1 MKGSAFSISEL
12 SADRPELCATRLA
25 EFAEEVDRSAIRHL
39 PKLKE
44 GLVRY
49 QIRIDDPSCDRLSTF
64 DDLRRGQDAHPADL
78 YVKLDQ
84 CRYVR
89 LVVLERV
96 DIAFRSRLDE
106 FLVEF
111 LSAVLVLAS
120 HCAFA
125 CACWLNHDARTGVSP
140 PMVARA
146 SA

>member
-1 MKGSAFSISEL
+1 MTCRAFSLSEL
-12 SADRPELCATRLA
+12 SAKRHELCATRLA
-25 EFAEEVDRSAIRHL
+25 EFAEKVDRSVIRHL

-44 GLVRY
+44 GLVWY

-64 DDLRRGQDAHPADL
+64 DDLWRGQDAHPADL

-96 DIAFRSRLDE
+96 DIAFRSRFDE

-111 LSAVLVLAS
+111 LAAKT
-120 HCAFA
+120 CPERA
-125 CACWLNHDARTGVSP
+125 TTPSP
-140 PMVARA
+140 VRVGSTTTRGPM
-146 SA
+146 